1 LASVELITF
10 EDRKNS
16 LLNRHEISVIF
27 KNAAGRI
34 KRTDATEIIAKQH
47 NVEKKAVIPISM
59 VCGKGKT
66 DVRGV
71 FYVYTDEQAAIKQ
84 LPRYRLLR
92 NLPKDERKK
101 IIAEEKA
108 AKLKAKQASTTQSK
122 TRGQSGGRK

>member
-1 LASVELITF
+1 MASVELITF
-10 EDRKNS
+10 EDRRNS
-16 LLNRHEISVIF
+16 LLNRHEIGVIF

-47 NVEKKAVIPISM
+47 NVEKNAVIPISM

-66 DVRGV
+66 DVRAV
-71 FYVYTDEQAAIKQ
+71 FYIYTDEQAATKH

-101 IIAEEKA
+101 IIADEKA
-108 AKLKAKQASTTQSK
+108 AKLKAKQESTTQSK

>member
-1 LASVELITF
+1 MASVELITF
-10 EDRKNS
+10 EDRRNS
-16 LLNRHEISVIF
+16 LLNRHEIGVIF

-34 KRTDATEIIAKQH
+34 KRTDAAEIIAKQH
-47 NVEKKAVIPISM
+47 NVDKKTVIPISM
-59 VCGKGKT
+59 VCRRGKT
-66 DVRGV
+66 DVRAM
-71 FYVYTDEQAAIKQ
+71 FYIYPDEQAATKQ

-101 IIAEEKA
+101 IISEENA

>member
-1 LASVELITF
+1 MASVELITF
-10 EDRKNS
+10 KDRRNS
-16 LLNRHEISVIF
+16 LLNRHEIGVIF

-47 NVEKKAVIPISM
+47 NVEKKAVVPIAM
-59 VCGKGKT
+59 FCGKGKT
-66 DVRGV
+66 DVRAV
-71 FYVYTDEQAAIKQ
+71 FYIYTDEQAATKH

-101 IIAEEKA
+101 IIADEKA

-122 TRGQSGGRK
+122 TRGQSGGRR

>member
-10 EDRKNS
+10 EDRRNS
-16 LLNRHEISVIF
+16 LLNRHELGVIF

-34 KRTDATEIIAKQH
+34 KRSDAAEIIAKQH

-59 VCGKGKT
+59 VCEKGKT
-66 DVRGV
+66 DVRAV
-71 FYVYTDEQAAIKQ
+71 FYVYTDEQAATKH

-108 AKLKAKQASTTQSK
+108 AKLKAKQAGTTQSK